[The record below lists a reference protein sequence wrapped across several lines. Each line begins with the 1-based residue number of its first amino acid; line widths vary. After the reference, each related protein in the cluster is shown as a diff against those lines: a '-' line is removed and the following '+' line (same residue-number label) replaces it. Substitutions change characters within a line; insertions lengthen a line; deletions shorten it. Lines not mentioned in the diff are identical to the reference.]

1 MTFGE
6 ATAFVPA
13 VVVGLVGVL
22 ELKSDIKR
30 SDKVRNLIPVAIA
43 LALVVLFFLLE
54 RVIDVTSP
62 YMPWLARG
70 MTVLAAIVAV
80 SGVIVKY
87 SRKISSI
94 LIVLTGLML
103 ALYWA
108 FLSMPKS

>member
-1 MTFGE
+1 MTLGE
-6 ATAFVPA
+6 ATVFVPA
-13 VVVGLVGVL
+13 VVVGLVGVV

-30 SDKVRNLIPVAIA
+30 SDKVRNLIPVVIA
-43 LALVVLFFLLE
+43 LALVVVFFLLE

-80 SGVIVKY
+80 SGAIIKY
-87 SRKISSI
+87 SRKGNAI
-94 LIVLTGLML
+94 LIALAGLML

-108 FLSMPKS
+108 FLSMPKP